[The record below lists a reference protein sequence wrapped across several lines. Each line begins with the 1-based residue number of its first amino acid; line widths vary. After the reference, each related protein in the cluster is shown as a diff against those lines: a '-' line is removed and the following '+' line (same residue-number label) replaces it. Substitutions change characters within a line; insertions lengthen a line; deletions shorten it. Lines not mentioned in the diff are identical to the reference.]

1 MVDMASNA
9 KEGNVGWKVERRKSG
24 VVDCA
29 ARRNGASGGIAQMR
43 KVQTDEVTRT
53 HWQKMDNI

>member
-1 MVDMASNA
+1 MASNA

-24 VVDCA
+24 VVVDCA

-43 KVQTDEVTRT
+43 KVQTGEVTHMHRR
-53 HWQKMDNI
+53 KMNN